1 MKERVESGFFL
12 LEGVKAIEQVSSVKG
27 SIDEILITRGM
38 NIDGDRFGCP
48 VREISSS
55 QFLSIS
61 NARAPQGI
69 IAVVKLPSE
78 TYSSGLPP
86 EPGSKILLLENI
98 QDPGNI
104 GTLLRTAVAFGFSGA
119 LLSLQ
124 SADPFSP
131 KAVQATAGTVLS
143 LWIRRSDNYLQ
154 IASSLKQ
161 MGYSILSAD
170 VKGDSGIDFSRTE
183 KMVVALGNEGSG
195 LTAEIL
201 KLSEKKFRIP
211 ISSNAESLNVAVS
224 GAIAMFCAKMGY
236 GC

>member
-1 MKERVESGFFL
+1 MKEREKRLFL

-124 SADPFSP
+124 SVDLFS
-131 KAVQATAGTVLS
+131 KSRT
-143 LWIRRSDNYLQ
+143 
-154 IASSLKQ
+154 
-161 MGYSILSAD
+161 GYSRNS
-170 VKGDSGIDFSRTE
+170 F
-183 KMVVALGNEGSG
+183 VVVDKTL
-195 LTAEIL
+195 
-201 KLSEKKFRIP
+201 
-211 ISSNAESLNVAVS
+211 
-224 GAIAMFCAKMGY
+224 
-236 GC
+236 

>member
-1 MKERVESGFFL
+1 
-12 LEGVKAIEQVSSVKG
+12 
-27 SIDEILITRGM
+27 M

-183 KMVVALGNEGSG
+183 KMVVARE
-195 LTAEIL
+195 
-201 KLSEKKFRIP
+201 
-211 ISSNAESLNVAVS
+211 
-224 GAIAMFCAKMGY
+224 
-236 GC
+236 